1 MTYNEKR
8 HLYES
13 IMKDVAIIV
22 KRQINEIALN
32 EVYGSNLGKTIK
44 NKIISISKANPNHRI
59 IIDLNH
65 MPYSYISYCSNG
77 MFSEPGGTG
86 AIRLISQLTDDCFD
100 GNIIYNS
107 NIDVESLP
115 KYFSKAN
122 KKKCD
127 DLIQKYRFDY
137 NRNKTLQNQIRERF
151 QYITVWIDHE
161 NLDNPICVLFA
172 QLKNYEKIDEIAKN
186 ISKKVWNRHE
196 QKFNNEWTEKQNQKK
211 REETL
216 QMLKQKNKNKKAND
230 ITLPDIN
237 ESIKPDSASIKDGY
251 VIDYYTD
258 EDDTIKIKYGIKS
271 ISEKDSMFF
280 YCAFIKATVDDLSN
294 DFFIDVG
301 ENKRLYKDWMHKCD
315 SDTDIAIDAVA
326 RDIYNACFKNTTD
339 PIMLARKM
347 KQNSPKFGFEF
358 IYKII

>member
-137 NRNKTLQNQIRERF
+137 NRNKKLQNQIRERF

-186 ISKKVWNRHE
+186 ISKKV
-196 QKFNNEWTEKQNQKK
+196 
-211 REETL
+211 
-216 QMLKQKNKNKKAND
+216 
-230 ITLPDIN
+230 
-237 ESIKPDSASIKDGY
+237 
-251 VIDYYTD
+251 
-258 EDDTIKIKYGIKS
+258 
-271 ISEKDSMFF
+271 
-280 YCAFIKATVDDLSN
+280 
-294 DFFIDVG
+294 
-301 ENKRLYKDWMHKCD
+301 
-315 SDTDIAIDAVA
+315 
-326 RDIYNACFKNTTD
+326 
-339 PIMLARKM
+339 
-347 KQNSPKFGFEF
+347 
-358 IYKII
+358 